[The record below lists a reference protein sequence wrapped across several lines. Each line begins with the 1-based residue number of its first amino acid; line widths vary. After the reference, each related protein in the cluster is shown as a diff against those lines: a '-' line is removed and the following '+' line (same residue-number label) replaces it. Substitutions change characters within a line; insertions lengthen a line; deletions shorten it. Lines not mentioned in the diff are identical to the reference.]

1 MSPRLPF
8 ARPVQQDV
16 GERPRLFVVVDT
28 EEEFDWNAPPSRTET
43 NVTAMKHVDRVQKIF
58 DRFQLKPTYVI
69 DYPVASQP
77 AGYEPLLPI
86 HADGRCA
93 IGAHLHPWVNPPY
106 TEEVSPRNT
115 FLMNLPTALQDQKL
129 KALTETIAA
138 VAGKAPIVF
147 KAGRYGLGGDTARLL
162 EQQGYL
168 VDSSVCPRMD
178 FSPIDGPSFADFDSS
193 PFMMSDVMLEVPCTV
208 DYVGWAGALGR
219 PLHNAASHPSLRAL
233 RGIGILSKLGAV
245 NRVMLSPEGNTLTEM
260 MALARTLIDR
270 GARVLTLSF
279 HSPSVA
285 AGHTP
290 YVRTQRDL
298 DEFLERIERFC
309 DYFFGRLNGQPDT
322 MLGFYDRA
330 LSHTGPTA

>member
-1 MSPRLPF
+1 MTQGLPR
-8 ARPVQQDV
+8 ARAVRQDV
-16 GERPRLFVVVDT
+16 SARPRLFVVVDT

-43 NVTAMKHVDRVQKIF
+43 RVTAMRHVVRAQTVF

-86 HADGRCA
+86 HAEGRCA

-106 TEEVSPRNT
+106 SEEVSPRNT
-115 FLMNLPTALQDQKL
+115 FLMNLPTAVQDQKL
-129 KALTETIAA
+129 KALTETITA
-138 VAGKAPIVF
+138 VSGKPPVVF
-147 KAGRYGLGGDTARLL
+147 KAGRYGLGRDTARLL

-168 VDSSVCPRMD
+168 VDQSVCPRMD
-178 FSPIDGPSFADFDSS
+178 FTRIDGPSFADFDSS
-193 PFMMSDVMLEVPCTV
+193 PFMMSDVLLEMPCTV

-219 PLHNAASHPSLRAL
+219 PLHTAASHPSLRAL

-260 MALARTLIDR
+260 MALARMLVDR
-270 GARVLTLSF
+270 GARALTLSF
-279 HSPSVA
+279 HSPSVVP
-285 AGHTP
+285 GHTP

-309 DYFFGRLNGQPDT
+309 EFFFGRLNGQPDT

-330 LSHTGPTA
+330 LSDTGPHA